1 MNCDLPDL
9 WLSCMQGDPYHL
21 KIHKMFVFSF
31 TLTLNKETFNES
43 QLLDSKAEAENGR
56 QSSNWE

>member
-1 MNCDLPDL
+1 
-9 WLSCMQGDPYHL
+9 MQGETYHL
-21 KIHKMFVFSF
+21 KIQKMFVFSF